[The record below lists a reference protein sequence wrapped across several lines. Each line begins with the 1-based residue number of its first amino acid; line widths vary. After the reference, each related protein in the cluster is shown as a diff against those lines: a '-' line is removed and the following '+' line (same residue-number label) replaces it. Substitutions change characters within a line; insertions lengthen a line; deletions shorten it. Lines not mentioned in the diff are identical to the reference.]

1 MSEQP
6 IDGNAAA
13 AEDAG
18 EAGTTSE
25 GFGNLSVEDNPEGT
39 TNPAELAGTAG
50 PEDDGVASAE

>member
-13 AEDAG
+13 EDAS

-25 GFGNLSVEDNPEGT
+25 GFGNLSVEDSPEGT
-39 TNPAELAGTAG
+39 TDPAELAGTG
-50 PEDDGVASAE
+50 GSEDDGVAE